1 MFRASPDSSQIDLL
15 SNIEQY
21 LRPRDQEKL
30 NDANAWHNVFLDQ
43 VTQRIPEERFSLLF
57 AEANGRPNAPIR
69 LLVAMLILKEGFGW
83 SDEQLF
89 EAIHFNLL
97 VRRALGLLNLTD
109 EVPVE
114 STYYLFKQRLYGH
127 QLDTGENL
135 LHEVFQEL
143 TADQAKRLGV
153 VGEKLRMDSTLLDSN
168 LATCTRL
175 QLIIACLQAF
185 WKSLSEEHKARLGE
199 AKRIALFWIGCVPSG
214 RASIS
219 MGWMRQ
225 AKKYG

>member
-1 MFRASPDSSQIDLL
+1 MFRASPDSSQIDLF
-15 SNIEQY
+15 SNIEQF
-21 LRPRDQEKL
+21 LRERDQEKL

-43 VTQRIPEERFSLLF
+43 VTKRIPEARFADLF
-57 AEANGRPNAPIR
+57 DEENGRPNAPIR

-114 STYYLFKQRLYGH
+114 STYYLFKQRLYRY
-127 QLDTGENL
+127 QVETGVNL
-135 LHEVFQEL
+135 LQEVFQEL
-143 TADQAKRLGV
+143 TRDQAKRLGV

-175 QLIIACLQAF
+175 
-185 WKSLSEEHKARLGE
+185 
-199 AKRIALFWIGCVPSG
+199 
-214 RASIS
+214 
-219 MGWMRQ
+219 
-225 AKKYG
+225 

>member
-1 MFRASPDSSQIDLL
+1 MFRASPNCSQIDLF
-15 SNIEQY
+15 SNVEQF
-21 LRPRDQEKL
+21 LRERDQEKL
-30 NDANAWHNVFLDQ
+30 NDPNAWHNVFLDQ
-43 VTQRIPEERFSLLF
+43 VTNRIPEERFAGLF
-57 AEANGRPNAPIR
+57 DDGTGRPNAPIR
-69 LLVAMLILKEGFGW
+69 VLVAMLILKEGFGW

-114 STYYLFKQRLYGH
+114 STYYLFKQRLYRY
-127 QLDTGENL
+127 QIESAVNL

-143 TADQAKRLGV
+143 TRDQAKRLGV

-175 QLIIACLQAF
+175 QLIIGCLQEF
-185 WKSLSEEHKARLGE
+185 WKSGSSKSNRSSCE
-199 AKRIALFWIGCVPSG
+199 VSP
-214 RASIS
+214 
-219 MGWMRQ
+219 
-225 AKKYG
+225 

>member
-21 LRPRDQEKL
+21 LRTRDQEKL
-30 NDANAWHNVFLDQ
+30 NDANAWHNVFLDR
-43 VTQRIPEERFSLLF
+43 VTKRIPEERFSLLF
-57 AEANGRPNAPIR
+57 DEANGRPNAPIR

-89 EAIHFNLL
+89 ETIHFNLL
-97 VRRALGLLNLTD
+97 VRSALGLLNLTD

-114 STYYLFKQRLYGH
+114 STYYLFKQQLYGH
-127 QLDTGENL
+127 QLATGENL

-153 VGEKLRMDSTLLDSN
+153 VGEKLRMDSTLLDSK

-175 QLIIACLQAF
+175 QLIIVLLLI
-185 WKSLSEEHKARLGE
+185 SNARN
-199 AKRIALFWIGCVPSG
+199 
-214 RASIS
+214 
-219 MGWMRQ
+219 
-225 AKKYG
+225 